1 MPTGIASRVCLPGL
15 RQREA
20 PADQPGGRTQECAL
34 GFCRGCQKPRIDL
47 PIRVGNITTRA
58 DGMGT
63 KPCNDDEHSPL
74 LSSTPLLSSL
84 IVCIRSCGPSTNK
97 QLERVFRLTIPTAPH
112 HTNQTNPRPD
122 VGALQARHEMQ
133 ERQIHTCAALRSAS
147 SVHTSRITI
156 AAIGRRI
163 ASPQIRH
170 RSQIQCHWLDSTR
183 PSETV
188 RVTARRYSIL
198 YRPGERVSLSS
209 ISSESSSVFPL

>member
-1 MPTGIASRVCLPGL
+1 MEWGPSLA
-15 RQREA
+15 
-20 PADQPGGRTQECAL
+20 
-34 GFCRGCQKPRIDL
+34 
-47 PIRVGNITTRA
+47 TT
-58 DGMGT
+58 T
-63 KPCNDDEHSPL
+63 EHSPL

-84 IVCIRSCGPSTNK
+84 IVYALADQAPSTNK

-163 ASPQIRH
+163 ASRQIRH